1 MKKTLL
7 ITFIVLLLNVSLIG
21 CGNPNIEGI
30 VLKVNEDGVKLAT
43 ELSPAEYEK
52 IKNES
57 VSDIQNEDVNGNTY
71 RGLIDLNYEHMDK
84 LSKGDEV
91 EVWIEGDIMTS
102 YPSKAKA
109 KKISKKY

>member
-7 ITFIVLLLNVSLIG
+7 ITFIVLLNVLLIG
-21 CGNPNIEGI
+21 CGKPDIEGI
-30 VLKVNEDGVKLAT
+30 VLEVNDDGVKLAT

-52 IKNES
+52 IKDES
-57 VSDIQNEDVNGNTY
+57 VLDIQNEDVNGSTSL
-71 RGLIDLNYEHMDK
+71 GLIDLNYEHTDK
-84 LSKGDEV
+84 FSKGDEV
-91 EVWIEGDIMTS
+91 EVWMEGDIMTS